1 LKEVRVAF
9 IGCGGIAGAHA
20 QRLSKMESVKLVGG
34 FDTDKARIA
43 VFAGTTGVQSFSD
56 VRSMLDGSKP
66 DAVYVC
72 VPPFARGVELEAIER
87 GVPVFFEKPVALTMK
102 KAEEILSALRR
113 HDSLHSVGYLWRY
126 LDITDRAIDELKA
139 SGPVSMVIGQWIDP
153 FWFPLEHWWLH
164 KDKGGGQ
171 VVEQSTH
178 VFDLARYLVGDVTRV
193 SAEID
198 NILIKLD
205 RPNMTAEDS
214 SIVTLRFKSGAM
226 GVIYSSC
233 ASQNTFSG
241 TALRLIAR
249 NAALEHTGHAKI
261 LRVMK
266 KNYVEEIRSQ
276 LDPLVEEDKVFV
288 DAIRTGSPS
297 HIRSS
302 FEDACKT
309 LEVTIAANKA
319 AAGKTV
325 VTLRE

>member
-1 LKEVRVAF
+1 LEDIKVGF

-20 QRLSKMESVKLVGG
+20 QRLSRIEGV
-34 FDTDKARIA
+34 RIA
-43 VFAGTTGVQSFSD
+43 ACTDVDKSRGTAFSGMTGALFSPD
-56 VRSMLDGSKP
+56 IDSLLNASKLD
-66 DAVYVC
+66 AIYVC
-72 VPPFARGVELEAIER
+72 TPPFARGIETKAIETDI
-87 GVPVFFEKPVALTMK
+87 PLFFEKPVALTMER
-102 KAEEILSALRR
+102 AGEILSALKRS
-113 HDSLHSVGYLWRY
+113 DLLHSVGYLWRY

-153 FWFPLEHWWLH
+153 FWFPQEHWWLH

-178 VFDLARYLVGDVTRV
+178 AFDLARYLVGDVTRV

-198 NILIKLD
+198 NILIKRD

-214 SIVTLRFKSGAM
+214 SIVMLRFKSGAM
-226 GVIYSSC
+226 GVVYSSC

-241 TALRLIAR
+241 NGLRLIAR
-249 NAALEHTGHAKI
+249 DAVLEHVGHAKI

-266 KNYVEEIRSQ
+266 KNHVEEIRSQ
-276 LDPLVEEDKVFV
+276 LDPLAEEDRVFL
-288 DAIRTGSPS
+288 DAVRTGNPS
-297 HIRSS
+297 SIRSS

-319 AAGKTV
+319 AAAKTV
-325 VTLRE
+325 VTLGA